1 MSLATRTDSI
11 LFSSL
16 NFGSKKRAD
25 DRKATTPRK
34 AARESAQF
42 LAASRA
48 IYGIARRVVGQII
61 QNRRDMQRSRQLLSS
76 SDESY
81 ISAGQT
87 KISFIL
93 WNMPQRADVIVDLAA
108 SGRLANRAMWSLFC
122 LSAIPRA
129 AEADTDADEAD
140 TEADES
146 DTGAAEADEAIA
158 YVMRELIIPHKLP
171 TPFDEHSLLYKTM
184 QRPTVIG
191 PKVFAAIVS
200 CKDHCFREWELAD
213 TVTIQAFQNR
223 YNVKVKNGYVFR

>member
-1 MSLATRTDSI
+1 M
-11 LFSSL
+11 
-16 NFGSKKRAD
+16 
-25 DRKATTPRK
+25 
-34 AARESAQF
+34 
-42 LAASRA
+42 AASRA
-48 IYGIARRVVGQII
+48 IYGIARRVVDEFI
-61 QNRRDMQRSRQLLSS
+61 QKRRDMQLLSS
-76 SDESY
+76 SDEGY
-81 ISAGQT
+81 ISTGGE
-87 KISFIL
+87 KISRVL
-93 WNMPQRADVIVDLAA
+93 WGLRQRDGATVDFVTA
-108 SGRLANRAMWSLFC
+108 GRLANRAMWSLFC

-158 YVMRELIIPHKLP
+158 YVMRKLIIPHKLS